1 MSKIFKNDAFARFS
15 GFHLKFWPTNPAAF
29 GLGDKGFRGQAG
41 PGQPQTAA
49 WTPSDPLTIY
59 QPDRLDPPPWVLKT
73 PACCQAYRITHVSPL
88 MRQPTPMRTPHAAHA
103 FTLAVAGPAWAPMAP
118 RWDRTLP
125 QRARRGCWTASAIR
139 ASESRPSL
147 SSALVQQLFQRW
159 AFGLVCYS
167 PQEVSSPR
175 NCPLPSE
182 LTKMSSWGPV
192 SYPYPRWRSS
202 NYFFFCKFSLFFIKE
217 SIFPKLNKCAYM
229 YL

>member
-1 MSKIFKNDAFARFS
+1 
-15 GFHLKFWPTNPAAF
+15 
-29 GLGDKGFRGQAG
+29 
-41 PGQPQTAA
+41 
-49 WTPSDPLTIY
+49 
-59 QPDRLDPPPWVLKT
+59 
-73 PACCQAYRITHVSPL
+73 

-202 NYFFFCKFSLFFIKE
+202 NYFFLQIFALFHQRIHIPQVEQMCVYVSVIFLLFSGV
-217 SIFPKLNKCAYM
+217 
-229 YL
+229 